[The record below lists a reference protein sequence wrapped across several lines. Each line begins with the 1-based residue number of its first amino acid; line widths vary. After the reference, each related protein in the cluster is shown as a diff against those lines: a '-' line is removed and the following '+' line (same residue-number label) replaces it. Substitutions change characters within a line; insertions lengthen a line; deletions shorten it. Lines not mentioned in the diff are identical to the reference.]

1 MSRVAGF
8 SIHTMSQV
16 DFLSIKYEDHAP
28 NVKEFAGPLMEE
40 KVCALVDCGVSYGGS
55 L

>member
-1 MSRVAGF
+1 
-8 SIHTMSQV
+8 MSQV
-16 DFLSIKYEDHAP
+16 GFLSIKFKDHAP

-40 KVCALVDCGVSYGGS
+40 KVFALVDCGVSYGVS